1 MSAANTASGQRYLAV
16 GREKLLAHLAML
28 VFAAVIAGAFTA
40 GGLALPH
47 IGPTPLNAMR
57 FVMATLVMAIFAFG
71 FAGAPRTLPRAPW
84 RLAVLGGLTAAYF
97 LSMFV
102 ALTMTAPV
110 ATSAI
115 FTLIPLMTAL
125 FGYLLLRQKV
135 TPLVAASLVLAG
147 LGSVWVIFRGDP
159 SAIASF
165 EIGNGEL
172 IYLGGCVCYAFYSPL
187 VRKLNRGDGALA
199 MSFWT
204 LFAATIWIVLYGFPQ
219 ILATDWLALP
229 PVVWWVLVYLA
240 IFPTALSF
248 FCLQYASMRLPSSKV
263 LAYGYMTPVFVI
275 LFEGLIGHGWVSFG
289 VAAGAGVIV
298 LGLVI
303 LAFAPD
309 RV

>member
-1 MSAANTASGQRYLAV
+1 MNAERTTLPPGQLAG
-16 GREKLLAHLAML
+16 GREKLMAHLAML
-28 VFAAVIAGAFTA
+28 AFAAVIAGAFTT

-57 FVMATLVMAIFAFG
+57 FVMATLVMGVFAFG
-71 FAGAPRTLPRAPW
+71 FARQPLVLPAAPW

-110 ATSAI
+110 ATSAV

-125 FGYLLLRQKV
+125 FGYLLLRQTV
-135 TPLVAASLVLAG
+135 SLRVGLSLLLAG

-159 SAIASF
+159 GAIASF
-165 EIGNGEL
+165 DIGFGEM
-172 IYLGGCVCYAFYSPL
+172 IYLAGCVCYALYAPL

-204 LFAATIWIVLYGFPQ
+204 LFAATIWILLYGLPQ
-219 ILATDWLALP
+219 IIATDWLALP
-229 PVVWWVLVYLA
+229 PVVWWVLAYLA
-240 IFPTALSF
+240 IFPTAISF
-248 FCLQYASMRLPSSKV
+248 FCLQYASMRLPASKV
-263 LAYGYMTPVFVI
+263 LAYGYLTPVFVI
-275 LFEGLIGHGWVSFG
+275 VFEGLIGHGWVSFG